1 MNADGPG
8 PHAEITFTPRRSESP
23 FAPRDLAAAGG
34 FQRVALS
41 WETPLATFNRIDYYQ
56 VRYQSGAHP
65 YTAWTRIPNSNYQT
79 TRHTVTGLADETRYT
94 IQVRAV
100 NSALRTLG
108 FVPFDP
114 HQGRAAPGRNGV
126 PLATPPKSRLWRHG
140 IRHKSQIS
148 SGTPGVASGSI
159 FPPGRGEN
167 AAGILFH
174 NSVSDRTK
182 KLPRSPRPEVE
193 WGDAGPPRVGPEIH

>member
-1 MNADGPG
+1 MDWSAPASNGGTAITRYQIRHRVGNRPFHAWQQDLGNPLTTELSGFFTCGVSYTYQFRAVNAAGPG
-8 PHAEITFTPRRSESP
+8 PRAEITFTPRRSERP

-41 WETPLATFNRIDYYQ
+41 WETPPATFNRIDYYQ

-100 NSALRTLG
+100 NSEGGGASAQRGATTQALWT
-108 FVPFDP
+108 
-114 HQGRAAPGRNGV
+114 
-126 PLATPPKSRLWRHG
+126 
-140 IRHKSQIS
+140 
-148 SGTPGVASGSI
+148 
-159 FPPGRGEN
+159 
-167 AAGILFH
+167 
-174 NSVSDRTK
+174 
-182 KLPRSPRPEVE
+182 
-193 WGDAGPPRVGPEIH
+193 PRVALE